1 MANIPSMQ
9 ELLEAGVH
17 FGHQVRRWNPK
28 MQQFI
33 FGARDN
39 VHVIDLAKT
48 VEKLDEAYEFV
59 KKLGE
64 VGGVLVFVGSKKQ
77 ARPIIVE
84 EANRSGA
91 MYIAER
97 WIGGLLTNFEQTS
110 RNLKKLRDLKTKK
123 EAGEFKDRTKKE
135 QLLID
140 REIAKLERFY
150 GGVENLQKMP
160 DALFVIDVRREENTC
175 REAVRKGV
183 PVVAICDTNADV
195 NLVTY
200 PIPGNDDAIKS
211 IKILTE
217 TVADAYLTGRQK
229 YDKKTE
235 KEKIESDKLD
245 AKSRTT
251 NV

>member
-217 TVADAYLTGRQK
+217 TVADAYLAGRQK

-235 KEKIESDKLD
+235 REKIEADKLD